1 METETRP
8 LALVMGRGDDT
19 SESSFE
25 GHGAN
30 ERVRRNTG
38 CRCKQQNREIRWSK
52 EDEDELRNSKGEL
65 GSS

>member
-8 LALVMGRGDDT
+8 LALVLGRGGDA

-25 GHGAN
+25 GHGVN

-52 EDEDELRNSKGEL
+52 EGGDELRNLKGEL